1 MTTVIWVGLAWTA
14 LALPMATLIGRS
26 IRMGDEASKAPLRTD
41 SVERY
46 LAEQASAP
54 LP

>member
-1 MTTVIWVGLAWTA
+1 MTLAITAGLAWVLLSLPVAA
-14 LALPMATLIGRS
+14 LVGRA
-26 IRMGDEASKAPLRTD
+26 IRLGDETAEAPFRTD
-41 SVERY
+41 SIERY

>member
-1 MTTVIWVGLAWTA
+1 MAAVIVAGLAWVTF
-14 LALPMATLIGRS
+14 ALPVAALFGRA
-26 IRMGDEASKAPLRTD
+26 IRMGDEASEAPFRTD